1 MSCAVR
7 AADLL
12 LSAALATPLLWRCA
26 EIYIYDRHFNSR
38 AEARRPRSWLGPLKR
53 GLRECGPPAE
63 GAPAASNL
71 WHRAQT

>member
-12 LSAALATPLLWRCA
+12 LSTALATPLLRRCA
-26 EIYIYDRHFNSR
+26 EIYDRHFNSR